1 LGSEIKVIS
10 EKILTLYEPQ
20 EDLMIPGSRLYLCIS
35 LVVGMLWAASA
46 LAAPPGA
53 ATSAIQQSIDQLI
66 EVLKDP
72 ELKKSENKDKRRSE
86 ILRVIRT
93 RFDFS
98 EIARRSMGTH
108 WRELKGADRDEF
120 INLFSQLLE
129 ETYIGKIEQYAD
141 EKIVY
146 KSEESIGPDQAEVR
160 TVIVT
165 SKAEIPIYYRCMVM
179 GKEWKVYD
187 VVIEG
192 VSLVSNYRSQFDQII
207 LKESLKGLMARLRTK
222 VREVRT
228 VQ

>member
-1 LGSEIKVIS
+1 
-10 EKILTLYEPQ
+10 
-20 EDLMIPGSRLYLCIS
+20 MIPGSRLYLCIS
-35 LVVGMLWAASA
+35 LVVGMLWVASV

-53 ATSAIQQSIDQLI
+53 ATSAMHQSIDQLL

-86 ILRVIRT
+86 ILKVVRN

-98 EIARRSMGTH
+98 EMARRSMGAH
-108 WRELKGADRDEF
+108 WRDLKEGDKEEF
-120 INLFSQLLE
+120 VDLFTRLLN
-129 ETYIGKIEQYAD
+129 ETYTGKIEQYTD

-146 KSEESIGPDQAEVR
+146 KPEESIGPEQAEVR

-165 SKAEIPIYYRCMVM
+165 SRAEIPIYYRCMVT

-192 VSLVSNYRSQFDQII
+192 VSLVSNYRSQFNQII

-222 VREVRT
+222 VREAQT